1 MRSCNARRLVKT
13 SLSVADLL
21 EDGVVSEN
29 FVCLLDTFT
38 GNGLVEMAEKMLGLR
53 GRGWVVRSWFGP
65 SVSVKDVFSEAV
77 ERIVQI
83 PNKNLSIMNSSV

>member
-21 EDGVVSEN
+21 EDGVASEN

-38 GNGLVEMAEKMLGLR
+38 GNGLAEMAEKMLGLR
-53 GRGWVVRSWFGP
+53 GRGGGGWHGP
-65 SVSVKDVFSEAV
+65 GLDRPS
-77 ERIVQI
+77 R
-83 PNKNLSIMNSSV
+83 